1 MPSATGH
8 DQRQESDPHLR
19 LTPTDLPLTGR
30 QPVAAGA
37 QKPLSFAKLASV
49 REQIK
54 QAVIDH
60 YRANKER
67 YPAFIRQ
74 RRDLIIGH
82 VMKGSTLEEA
92 FGAEVSR
99 RR

>member
-8 DQRQESDPHLR
+8 DQRQESEPHLR
-19 LTPTDLPLTGR
+19 LTRTNLPPTGR
-30 QPVAAGA
+30 QPAAAGA
-37 QKPLSFAKLASV
+37 QKPLSFAKLASE

-54 QAVIDH
+54 QAVIAH
-60 YRANKER
+60 YRVNKDR
-67 YPAFIRQ
+67 YPPFIRQ

>member
-1 MPSATGH
+1 M
-8 DQRQESDPHLR
+8 
-19 LTPTDLPLTGR
+19 
-30 QPVAAGA
+30 
-37 QKPLSFAKLASV
+37 

-54 QAVIDH
+54 QAVIAH

-92 FGAEVSR
+92 FGAEASR